1 MAGVAEWTQ
10 AQIDSLKAAIAS
22 GTLHVA
28 FADRSQTF
36 QSLEDMLKLLA
47 LMERTADGGTT
58 LYRLAATSKGL

>member
-1 MAGVAEWTQ
+1 VAEWTQ
-10 AQIDSLKAAIAS
+10 AQIDSLKAAIAT

-36 QSLEDMLKLLA
+36 HSLEDMMKLLA
-47 LMERTADGGTT
+47 LMERTAAGTA

>member
-1 MAGVAEWTQ
+1 MADWTQ
-10 AQIDSLKAAIAS
+10 AQIDTLKAAIAS

-36 QSLEDMLKLLA
+36 HSLEDMLKLLG
-47 LMERTADGGTT
+47 LMERTLSGTA